1 MDEGSRFIYQNER
14 QNKILHNIGLSCS
27 DKAGF
32 SYHQT
37 LTSKDYS
44 LLVIRDGAYC
54 PLRAHPEPLSIETP
68 LRLLLILAERL
79 DIVFDLPYVDIEV
92 TVPDPGD
99 DCPLCFMPYR
109 PMCLYTSCPQEIQ
122 TPADSLAS
130 IFSAGILRFE
140 ILYNNLPGTM
150 NCSFCRAAAITK
162 PEGGKARTCAIPL
175 RLYLA
180 VEIYLATDLEDE
192 KMEGLRA

>member
-1 MDEGSRFIYQNER
+1 MDEGSRLIYQKER

-27 DKAGF
+27 DRL
-32 SYHQT
+32 SCHQT

-54 PLRAHPEPLSIETP
+54 PLRAHPEPLSIKTP

-79 DIVFDLPYVDIEV
+79 DFVFNLPHVDIEV

-99 DCPLCFMPYR
+99 DCPLCFMPYK
-109 PMCLYTSCPQEIQ
+109 PMCVYTSCPQEIQ

-130 IFSAGILRFE
+130 IFSAGILRFD